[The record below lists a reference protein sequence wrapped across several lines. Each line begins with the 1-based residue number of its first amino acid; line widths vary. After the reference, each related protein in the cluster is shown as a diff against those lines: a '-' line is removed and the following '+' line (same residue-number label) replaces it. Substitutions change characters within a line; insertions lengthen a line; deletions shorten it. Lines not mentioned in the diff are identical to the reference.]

1 MNDDPARDPLAM
13 QVRRRRPFYEQYL
26 RPRIRQFCEAKGA
39 CLSLDARMLA
49 RRDDGMVIA

>member
-1 MNDDPARDPLAM
+1 MNADPARDPLAM

-26 RPRIRQFCEAKGA
+26 RPRIRQFCEAKGG
-39 CLSLDARMLA
+39 CLSSDARMLA